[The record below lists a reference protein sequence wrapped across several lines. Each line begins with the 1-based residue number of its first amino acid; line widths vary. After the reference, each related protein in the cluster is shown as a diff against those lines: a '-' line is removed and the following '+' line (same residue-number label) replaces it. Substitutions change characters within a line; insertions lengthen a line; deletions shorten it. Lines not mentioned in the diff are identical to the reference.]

1 LHNLIAWT
9 LGCILSPFLY
19 GLESCKQGP
28 VKGVCRA
35 LRIAKDLTKST
46 NRLMI
51 QLISAKIKTV
61 NEGIHLGNVEILSS
75 SHTFGVFP
83 KIRLL

>member
-1 LHNLIAWT
+1 LYIKS
-9 LGCILSPFLY
+9 ILY

-35 LRIAKDLTKST
+35 LRIATDLAKFT

-61 NEGIHLGNVEILSS
+61 NEGIHLGNVEISSS